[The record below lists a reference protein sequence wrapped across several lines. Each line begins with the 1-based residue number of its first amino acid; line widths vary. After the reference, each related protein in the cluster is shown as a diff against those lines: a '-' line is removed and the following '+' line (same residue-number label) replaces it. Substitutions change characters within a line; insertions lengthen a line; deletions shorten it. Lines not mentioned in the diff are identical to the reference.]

1 MSPSMDNSDQLNVQS
16 LFLKKNMQKKFNE
29 LFWMRINIYLNN
41 YNNRKRIARTKSS
54 KREEN
59 AKQLRFQIEFK
70 ML

>member
-1 MSPSMDNSDQLNVQS
+1 MSPSMDISDQLNVQS